1 MFRSVDLTVWVV
13 LEVSKLS
20 IPGGTLV
27 QRKKSAEIRRHRSAA
42 GAQIRRRRSTAV
54 AEGRSQLIGDR
65 AHIRRETVRRSAH
78 IRRETVTY
86 SAYLY
91 AAVIWV
97 KLRTSLEIYFAVHV
111 YHFCDLG
118 FV

>member
-1 MFRSVDLTVWVV
+1 M
-13 LEVSKLS
+13 
-20 IPGGTLV
+20 
-27 QRKKSAEIRRHRSAA
+27 
-42 GAQIRRRRSTAV
+42 
-54 AEGRSQLIGDR
+54 IGDR
-65 AHIRRETVRRSAH
+65 AHIRRETVRRSADIRRETVRRSAH
-78 IRRETVTY
+78 IRRETVAY